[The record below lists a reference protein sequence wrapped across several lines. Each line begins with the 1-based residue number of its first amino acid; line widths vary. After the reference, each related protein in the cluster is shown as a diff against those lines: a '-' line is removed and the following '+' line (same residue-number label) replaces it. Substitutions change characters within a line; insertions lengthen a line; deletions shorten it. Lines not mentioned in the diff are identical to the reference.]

1 MSEESNV
8 PPNQSV
14 YVNNL
19 NEKVKIEEL
28 KKSLYHVFSQFGNVL
43 EIHAM
48 KHLKWRG
55 QAWVVYDDL
64 AGATKALREMQGFS
78 FYGKPMRVQYAKIKS
93 DVIAKADGTFMPRP
107 KRKIEKKGEDKGNKK
122 QKTTEKKKLNPA
134 AMPKDLADT
143 NEPNNIL
150 FVEYLP
156 DNCTQDAL
164 KTLFSETGGFKEARL
179 VPGKPGIAFVEFA
192 DIYNAGRAK
201 EVFNRYQIATGQFLK
216 ITYAKQ

>member
-1 MSEESNV
+1 MSA

-78 FYGKPMRVQYAKIKS
+78 FYGKPMKVQYAKVKS
-93 DVIAKADGTFMPRP
+93 DIISKADGTFVPRP
-107 KRKIEKKGEDKGNKK
+107 KRKPDKKEEDKGNKK
-122 QKTTEKKKLNPA
+122 RQKTTEKKLNPA
-134 AMPKDLADT
+134 AKPKDLADT
-143 NEPNNIL
+143 NPANNIL

-156 DNCTQDAL
+156 DNCTQEAL
-164 KTLFSETGGFKEARL
+164 QSLFSETGGFKEARL
-179 VPGKPGIAFVEFA
+179 VPGKPGIAFVEFM
-192 DIYNAGRAK
+192 DIFNAGRAK
-201 EVFNRYQIATGQFLK
+201 EVFNHYQIAPGQFLK